1 LFAAAA
7 TTERDIEPMREQL
20 AEGSAEAAVEAAVEP
35 GLRFQRTGEASTRA
49 AVDLSCMTS
58 SNRGRSLAR

>member
-35 GLRFQRTGEASTRA
+35 GLRSSVRARRAPAPQSTYRA
-49 AVDLSCMTS
+49 
-58 SNRGRSLAR
+58 